1 VGPGQRLGR
10 RPRPLDQF
18 LLHLT
23 GNALSHVGATV
34 LRTAVQSIGHAVIDL
49 RQNGAL
55 DTVLR

>member
-1 VGPGQRLGR
+1 
-10 RPRPLDQF
+10 
-18 LLHLT
+18 LHLT